1 VLVSPHGQVFEYGI
15 LFEFLA
21 TNNMSGYETL
31 LASLGQ
37 AEALEVF
44 PLYIHSDF

>member
-1 VLVSPHGQVFEYGI
+1 MSPHGQVFEYGI
-15 LFEFLA
+15 LFEFLG

-31 LASLGQ
+31 LPSLGL
-37 AEALEVF
+37 AETYEVF